1 MTSEQA
7 VPDMAL
13 ADYINVLRNPLQSS
27 QHAEAAQSLSR
38 EIESRKLGA
47 LYQYAGEELQLIPF
61 DKSKHA
67 EFQKANDELSTKLQS
82 GIEEASQAEDE
93 GAVVEAWLSLANHYT
108 AVLDRSK
115 ALETLQKTAEMTASV
130 GAKIDIVLTIIRI
143 GYFFTDKVLIA
154 RELATA
160 EGLIERG
167 GDWERK
173 NKFKTYKGLYL
184 MSIRNFDEAAQL
196 LLDSFATFTCT
207 ELLSYAAMVGFGVLC
222 GAISLSRTDLKRRV
236 VDSPELLS
244 LLPTTKSLEPL
255 SILTN
260 SLYTG
265 EYSTF
270 LQALADV
277 EVLNLKPSW
286 LLASHSAFYVR
297 EMRRKAYTQLLDS
310 YMALSLKS
318 MADTF
323 GVSVDYLE
331 TDLARLIPQKKL
343 NCVVDRVN
351 GVVITNRLDTKNAQY
366 QQLVQEGD
374 ALLTKLQKYGAAVRL
389 YGADEL

>member
-13 ADYINVLRNPLQSS
+13 SEHINVLRNPLLSS
-27 QHAEAAQSLSR
+27 KHKESANKLAR
-38 EIESRKLGA
+38 EVEERKLGA
-47 LYQYAGEELQLIPF
+47 LYRYVGEELQLIPF
-61 DKSKHA
+61 DKAKYA
-67 EFQKANDELSTKLQS
+67 EFQKANDENTAKLQS

-93 GAVVEAWLSLANHYT
+93 GAVVDAWLALANHYT
-108 AVLDRSK
+108 AVLDRTQ
-115 ALETLQKTAEMTASV
+115 ALETLQKTADLTASV
-130 GAKIDIVLTIIRI
+130 GAKIDIVLTMIRI
-143 GYFFTDKVLIA
+143 GYFFTDKSLIA
-154 RELATA
+154 KELATA
-160 EGLIERG
+160 ESLIERG

-207 ELLSYAAMVGFGVLC
+207 ELLNYSDMVGFGVLC
-222 GAISLSRTDLKRRV
+222 GAISLARTDLKRRV
-236 VDSPELLS
+236 VDSPEILS

-277 EVLNLKPSW
+277 EVHILKTSW
-286 LLASHSAFYVR
+286 LLAPHSAFYVR
-297 EMRRKAYTQLLDS
+297 EMRRKAYTQLLES

-323 GVSVDYLE
+323 GVSVEYLE
-331 TDLARLIPQKKL
+331 KDLARLIPQKKL

-366 QQLVQEGD
+366 QQFVQEGD

-389 YGADEL
+389 YGADEY